1 MGIEGLKLIICLLSI
16 NVMIIAFLMLKT
28 ILLQKRMLNIIEDI
42 LNRQKNI
49 FKDFLDIDNEGS

>member
-1 MGIEGLKLIICLLSI
+1 MGIEGLRLIICLLSI

-49 FKDFLDIDNEGS
+49 LEDFLDVDNEGN